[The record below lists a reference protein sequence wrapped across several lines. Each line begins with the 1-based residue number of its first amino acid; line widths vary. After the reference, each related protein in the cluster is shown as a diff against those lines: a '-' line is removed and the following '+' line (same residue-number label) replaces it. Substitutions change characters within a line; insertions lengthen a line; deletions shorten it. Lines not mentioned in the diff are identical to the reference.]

1 MSEKKE
7 NNKKKN
13 VFKTAF
19 GKVKEFFKNIPD
31 NFTRFKESIKNMEK
45 KNKIILGIV
54 SAVILIVLIV
64 VIVIAIIGTRYGN
77 TSGNT
82 NNKGFALKDGNK
94 VVISYINNNEEE
106 TENNHRSGVYSISS
120 SGKVKTYETFTDDI
134 VAYSVNK
141 SGNWIY
147 YMKVDAQNGTR
158 DIVKT
163 NGNKREVL
171 VNDISCYRNN
181 AEYQENTEHL
191 FENYELMSV
200 VDNYVYYINDNL
212 NLSRTKTNGKNT
224 EIIRDDIEVSDFQIY
239 EGYIYIKNTDDEM
252 VKIDLKDF
260 ENKQDLE
267 NVNANDF
274 QVDKDYIYY
283 IDKADKLVRT
293 NLSGE
298 EETVIV
304 DKNVKTFNVVK
315 NDIYYFSDYEGT
327 SEEGEAGVAN
337 KYAIYRLNTKKNET
351 NKIVETEVAYSNINV
366 VGDYIY
372 FEDRIQDNYYYN
384 TLYRVKTDG
393 TEKEDLSGKI
403 SSAEVKE
410 FDVEKNEESK

>member
-1 MSEKKE
+1 MSDKKE
-7 NNKKKN
+7 NNEKKN

-19 GKVKEFFKNIPD
+19 EKVKEFFKNIPD
-31 NFTRFKESIKNMEK
+31 NFTRLKENIKNMEK

-64 VIVIAIIGTRYGN
+64 IIVLAIIGTRYGN

-82 NNKGFALKDGNK
+82 NNKGFAVKDGSK
-94 VVISYINNNEEE
+94 VIISYINNNEEE
-106 TENNHRSGVYSISS
+106 TENNHRSGVYGISS
-120 SGKVKTYETFTDDI
+120 NGKVTTYETFTDDI
-134 VAYSVNK
+134 VSYSVNR

-147 YMKVDAQNGTR
+147 YMKIDTQNGTR

-163 NGNKREVL
+163 NGKKREVL

-191 FENYELMSV
+191 FDNFELLSV

-212 NLSRTKTNGKNT
+212 NLSRTKTNGKDT

-239 EGYIYIKNTDDEM
+239 EGYIYINNTDNEM
-252 VKIDLKDF
+252 IKINLKDF
-260 ENKQDLE
+260 EDKQDLE
-267 NVNANDF
+267 NVNANEF
-274 QVDKDYIYY
+274 QVEKDYIYY

-298 EETVIV
+298 EETVVV
-304 DKNVKTFNVVK
+304 DKDVKSFNVVK
-315 NDIYYFSDYEGT
+315 NDIYYFSDYET
-327 SEEGEAGVAN
+327 NAEEGEAGSAN

-351 NKIVETEVAYSNINV
+351 SKIVETEVAFSNINI

-372 FEDRIQDNYYYN
+372 YEDRIQDNYYYN

-410 FDVEKNEESK
+410 FDVEESNASN